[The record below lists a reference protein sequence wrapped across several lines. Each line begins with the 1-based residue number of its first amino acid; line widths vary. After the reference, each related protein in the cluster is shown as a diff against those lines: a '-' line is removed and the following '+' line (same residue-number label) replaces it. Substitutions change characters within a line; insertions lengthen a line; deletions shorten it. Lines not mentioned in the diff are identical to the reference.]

1 VGAREDWWDDPGDD
15 LGLHP
20 ARAVRV
26 RTAREPGIADHVATV
41 LLLGA
46 AVLVSPVAWFGIVIG
61 QLAFTGCALPDPACA
76 TAPDRGAIVACWH
89 LALTLVVLVAG
100 IVWSVARRVRRRTG
114 WPVALVTLLGVL
126 GVFAG
131 AVVALQVAS
140 GGNLFP

>member
-1 VGAREDWWDDPGDD
+1 
-15 LGLHP
+15 
-20 ARAVRV
+20 
-26 RTAREPGIADHVATV
+26 
-41 LLLGA
+41 
-46 AVLVSPVAWFGIVIG
+46 
-61 QLAFTGCALPDPACA
+61 
-76 TAPDRGAIVACWH
+76 VACWH
-89 LALTLVVLVAG
+89 VALTLVVLVAG